1 MGRALGKTGAK
12 AMARAP
18 MKTGAKAM
26 VRAAGKSGE
35 TSRGRV
41 AGTSSILLK
50 GSVAG
55 GAASR
60 SGPQSFE
67 TGDDAADQIVAIERA
82 KIDPGSIHYGLEPGH
97 QFGEAGLCIPAEPF
111 PRFDPNRDKTP
122 PNTPAACR
130 PIISPDSP
138 GPATRPSVSPGRR
151 RPTIARSADTT
162 VAIFG
167 YPPVVW

>member
-1 MGRALGKTGAK
+1 MGRALGKTGTK

-60 SGPQSFE
+60 SGPQSFD
-67 TGDDAADQIVAIERA
+67 TGDNAADQIVSIEGA
-82 KIDPGSIHYGLEPGH
+82 KIDPGSIRYGFEPGH
-97 QFGEAGLCIPAEPF
+97 QFGEAALCIPAEHF
-111 PRFDPNRDKTP
+111 PCFDRNCDKAQPITRAAAPDDRQVSRHDRGNFRVSAGRLVIGEGQGWRPRSGHLDSTGRD
-122 PNTPAACR
+122 R
-130 PIISPDSP
+130 I
-138 GPATRPSVSPGRR
+138 
-151 RPTIARSADTT
+151 
-162 VAIFG
+162 
-167 YPPVVW
+167 